1 VHLDDVWLQTTLNTP
16 NISGVWQIKKWSL
29 VATFLV
35 SLVLGFGG
43 NVTASSDK
51 SDQRLSGNDFIKS
64 FSLHQLKKADNHDTQ
79 CLICQYK
86 SSCRTIECFT
96 IPKPNDMSTVFTT
109 MKRCLDMTKA
119 MGQVHSVQT
128 FDQQLYAIKQVE
140 WVIPETFRNHT
151 V

>member
-1 VHLDDVWLQTTLNTP
+1 MRLDDVWLQTTLNTP

-96 IPKPNDMSTVFTT
+96 IQHLINCPGSIYRRINQQIFKTT
-109 MKRCLDMTKA
+109 ITPQLSNRCNIA
-119 MGQVHSVQT
+119 G
-128 FDQQLYAIKQVE
+128 
-140 WVIPETFRNHT
+140 
-151 V
+151 